1 MNKFPNNFFWGGAT
15 SATQIEGAYNID
27 GRGLATCDCKTAGS
41 FVKRREVTFI
51 DKDGQQGTVP
61 SSLGMSLPKGAHQAI
76 LDEYFYPSHEAID
89 FYHHFKEDIAMFADM
104 GFKMFRMSI
113 SWSRI
118 YPTGIEEEP
127 NQKGIEFYKEVFRE
141 LNKYNIEPL
150 VTIFHGDLPLYLE
163 ESYQGWEN
171 RKLIDFYMKLA
182 RTCLIEFKG
191 LVQYWLPFNEMNDY
205 LLMLDMFGNISTKES
220 HKQSFQMIHN
230 MLVANART
238 VKLAHQID
246 PENKVGSMI
255 CGIPNYPGSCDPNDI
270 LETRYR
276 WEKGIYYTGD
286 VQCFGEY
293 SPFSK
298 RLWDEYEINLNTEEQ
313 DFIDFKDGVVDFY
326 TFSYYMTNIVTTHEV
341 DDIVQGNFSNGA
353 RNPYLKYSE
362 WGWSYDPK
370 GLRYYLE
377 VIYDRYHIPMMI
389 TENGLGAVDKVE
401 PDGSIHD
408 DYRIQYLQ
416 DHLHE
421 CKVAIDHGVDLIGY
435 TMWGCIDLVSASTGQ
450 MSKRYGFIYVDRDDE
465 GRGTGKRLKKDS
477 YYWYKNVIQSNG
489 EAL

>member
-51 DKDGQQGTVP
+51 DNDGQQGTVP